1 MPDIVKGI
9 IFGLYNNFL
18 CLAGNCNYT
27 CCSGWKI
34 VVSDKDFTRFKNI
47 KDKVLRNNILSN
59 IYEADGR
66 KYFATKSGGKCSML
80 DSNGLCYIQKNA
92 GEEMLC
98 NTCRKFPRLISK
110 HNGLVWISMAASCPV
125 TADYIVNK
133 EIEFYML
140 GNKGDISVIQVQD
153 IPFIADSIQKYTEI
167 FQKYSTDKKTGQ
179 DYINMY
185 KLFMEIADSVLE
197 IIIENKG
204 IVYLEGCFDYFE
216 EDKSIEQIITQFREF
231 DNVFRKEYNFALANY
246 LKYRI
251 FSRYLE
257 MPEEKETKR
266 KSQVFG
272 EMVLI
277 YIVALSR
284 YFTFSAKETG
294 NGRIDLEIIINW
306 AYRLFA
312 HSLSAGTKLN
322 NLFCK
327 WDISGRKDF

>member
-1 MPDIVKGI
+1 MKGI
-9 IFGLYNNFL
+9 ILGLYNNFS

-34 VVSDKDFTRFKNI
+34 IVSNKDFNRFKNI
-47 KDKVLRNNILSN
+47 KDQALRDNILSN

-92 GEEMLC
+92 GKEMLC

-110 HNGLVWISMAASCPV
+110 HNGLLWVSMAASCPV

-140 GNKGDISVIQVQD
+140 GNKGDISVIHVQD
-153 IPFIADSIQKYTEI
+153 IPFISDGIQKCMEI
-167 FQKYSTDKKTGQ
+167 FQKYNADKKTGQ

-197 IIIENKG
+197 IIIKNKG

-216 EDKSIEQIITQFREF
+216 EEKSTGQIITQFGEF
-231 DNVFRKEYNFALANY
+231 DNVFRKEYNSALANY

-251 FSRYLE
+251 FGRYLE
-257 MPEEKETKR
+257 MPEEKEAKR

-272 EMVLI
+272 EMLLI
-277 YIVALSR
+277 YIAALSR
-284 YFTFSAKETG
+284 YFTFNAKETKH
-294 NGRIDLEIIINW
+294 GRMDLEIIINW
-306 AYRLFA
+306 AYRLCA
-312 HSLSAGTKLN
+312 NSLSARIKLN
-322 NLFCK
+322 NLFCQVF
-327 WDISGRKDF
+327 GFVL